1 MTLAATAYSRS
12 NSLGGELQPYRS
24 HQPSSPAS
32 KEAWEKHSS
41 GQPSF
46 SNRFSAHALRFGR
59 FRLVLHSRELLAGGV
74 PLSIG
79 NRAMDVLFVLIE
91 ARGELVTKDELLCR
105 AWPNITVEENNLQF
119 QVSTLRKALGEDRD
133 LIRTVSGRGYR
144 FVAEVTA
151 ECRSPLPALE
161 NAAPAEPDTA
171 GKARGLPDPDK
182 FGAETAANRL
192 VTLAGAEG
200 IGKMRLAFELARR
213 AVPSFANDMGIAECG
228 RVLDPRL
235 VPRTAA
241 PAPELD
247 GAPNALERA
256 AASLNPQHLL
266 LLLNSCEHILET
278 VTSVAEALLQA
289 NAKP

>member
-1 MTLAATAYSRS
+1 
-12 NSLGGELQPYRS
+12 
-24 HQPSSPAS
+24 
-32 KEAWEKHSS
+32 
-41 GQPSF
+41 
-46 SNRFSAHALRFGR
+46 
-59 FRLVLHSRELLAGGV
+59 
-74 PLSIG
+74 
-79 NRAMDVLFVLIE
+79 
-91 ARGELVTKDELLCR
+91 
-105 AWPNITVEENNLQF
+105 
-119 QVSTLRKALGEDRD
+119 
-133 LIRTVSGRGYR
+133 
-144 FVAEVTA
+144 
-151 ECRSPLPALE
+151 
-161 NAAPAEPDTA
+161 
-171 GKARGLPDPDK
+171 
-182 FGAETAANRL
+182 
-192 VTLAGAEG
+192 
-200 IGKMRLAFELARR
+200 MRLAFEVARR